1 MGVLLLPVTLAGS
14 LLGCGVV
21 SRRLPERWRQPG
33 REVLLL
39 LPVLLSV
46 TLLTLGLP
54 TLIVPDA
61 GDWLPHYA
69 QRNLLVAALA
79 MGLRWYRNFYPG

>member
-1 MGVLLLPVTLAGS
+1 MVIGLIAGLWLAPHVGQALVGVLLLPVTLAGS

-54 TLIVPDA
+54 T
-61 GDWLPHYA
+61 
-69 QRNLLVAALA
+69 
-79 MGLRWYRNFYPG
+79 